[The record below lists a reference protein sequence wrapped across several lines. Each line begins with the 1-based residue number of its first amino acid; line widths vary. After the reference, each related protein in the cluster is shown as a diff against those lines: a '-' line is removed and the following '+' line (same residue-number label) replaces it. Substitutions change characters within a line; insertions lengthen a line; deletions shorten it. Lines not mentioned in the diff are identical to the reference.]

1 MDKPT
6 LQTSSPIT
14 PRIWLVLAALVLSG
28 CSPLSSIPSNPP
40 QTPENWLKIQPSIL
54 ARLGA
59 VEFFLVQPSS
69 TVFVY
74 LLGILA
80 VAAGVHILKIR
91 EGQRTRLWWGIALI
105 LWGFGALFAGTSY
118 QAFSYEIKCRGREIC
133 SWTSGWE
140 VLYLLFSV
148 ASVDAMMLAEAYIF
162 APGKWRKGLIGYA
175 LANIALYAVTLVAG
189 VLSLNKF
196 LISFELLLL
205 VTAPSIVV
213 LLALSIW
220 RYAKFQDPMDLGLM
234 ITWIWLG
241 LVIGAYFTALQL
253 GITEAFWEQGFWFSE
268 NDVLHIGLISWM
280 LYIAIRLAKRVH
292 DSTASS

>member
-6 LQTSSPIT
+6 LQPSSLKV
-14 PRIWLVLAALVLSG
+14 PRIWLFLAALILSG
-28 CSPLSSIPSNPP
+28 CSPLSTIPSSPT
-40 QTPENWLKIQPSIL
+40 QTPESWLKIQPFI
-54 ARLGA
+54 AVKLGA
-59 VEFFLVQPSS
+59 VEFILVQPSS
-69 TVFVY
+69 TFFVY
-74 LLGILA
+74 LLGFLA
-80 VAAGVHILKIR
+80 VAAGVYILKIR
-91 EGQRTRLWWGIALI
+91 EGQRARLWWGIALI
-105 LWGFGALFAGTSY
+105 LWGLGALFAGTSY

-140 VLYLLFSV
+140 VIYLLFSV
-148 ASVDAMMLAEAYIF
+148 ASVDAMMMAEAYIF

-175 LANIALYAVTLVAG
+175 AANIVLYAVTLIAG

-196 LISFELLLL
+196 LISFELLLA
-205 VTAPSIVV
+205 VTAPGIVV
-213 LLALSIW
+213 LLILSIW
-220 RYAKFQDPMDLGLM
+220 RYAKFRDPMDLGLM

-253 GITEAFWEQGFWFSE
+253 GITEASWEKGFWFSE

-292 DSTASS
+292 DSTTSS

>member
-59 VEFFLVQPSS
+59 VEFILVQPSS

-80 VAAGVHILKIR
+80 VAAGVYILKIR

-162 APGKWRKGLIGYA
+162 APGNWRKGLIGYA
-175 LANIALYAVTLVAG
+175 AANIVLYAVTLVAG

-220 RYAKFQDPMDLGLM
+220 RYAKFRNPMDLGLM

-253 GITEAFWEQGFWFSE
+253 GITESFWEQGLWFSE

-280 LYIAIRLAKRVH
+280 LYIALHLVKRVH
-292 DSTASS
+292 DSTISS